1 MVLKIFDLH
10 CDTFT
15 ELYDRRLSLD
25 NGLTAVN
32 VKGLSSFCRAIQS
45 FAVFLHPEIP
55 DRYRRYRAVSEYG
68 KNELLKNGIPI
79 VLSAEELDSNGVSA
93 MLSLEG
99 GVPGFVPDDVELLYA
114 DGIRTVSLTWNFDNP
129 LAGGAFGESGLTTL
143 GRQVIAELNRFNMC
157 TDLSHLNEK
166 SFFEAAEYADFCLAT
181 HSGVESTVKHRRC
194 LSDACLKVIK
204 EKRGLVGLTV
214 YPEFTGEPYE
224 GFFKAAAHCLELG
237 LEDNIAIGTDF
248 DGAEMSQALAKTADL
263 SKLYRYLRDRGFGK
277 RLCDKIFFEN
287 QQEFY
292 RNVLTK

>member
-1 MVLKIFDLH
+1 MKIFDLY

-15 ELYDRRLSLD
+15 ELYDRSLSLD
-25 NGLTAVN
+25 NKLTAVN
-32 VKGLSSFCRAIQS
+32 TDGLSLFCRAVQC
-45 FAVFLHPEIP
+45 FAVFLHPEAS
-55 DRYRRYRAVSEYG
+55 DRYRRYREVSEYG
-68 KNELLKNGIPI
+68 KNELLKCGIPT
-79 VLSAEELDSNGVSA
+79 VLSAEELDLNGVSA

-99 GVPGFVPDDVELLYA
+99 GVPGFTPDDVEMLYA

-129 LAGGAFGESGLTTL
+129 LAGGAFGESGLTVL

-157 TDLSHLNEK
+157 TDLSHLNDK
-166 SFFEAAEYADFCLAT
+166 SFFEAAEYANFCLAT

-194 LSDACLKVIK
+194 LGDACLKVIK

-214 YPEFTGEPYE
+214 YPEFIGLEPYE
-224 GFFKAAAHCLELG
+224 GFYKAAVHCLELG
-237 LEDNIAIGTDF
+237 LEDNIALGTDF
-248 DGAEMSQALAKTADL
+248 DGAEMSQSLAKTADL
-263 SKLYRYLRDRGFGK
+263 AELYRYLCDRGLGK